1 VPNVTQEQVLAA
13 LASVKDPDLH
23 RDIVSLGFVK
33 NLQIEGSRVAFTIE
47 LTTPACPVR
56 DQMKQWARDAV
67 LRLPGVSDVQ
77 IEMTAQVRT
86 GRAMAGKEAVP
97 GVRNVVAIASGKG
110 GVGKSTVAVNLALAL
125 ADTGARVGLLDAD
138 VTGPN
143 IPLMMAARGE
153 PRGQDGKIVPLE
165 SYGIK
170 IISIAFF
177 VPEDQPVI
185 WRGPMVHGAIQQFF
199 RDVLWGELDYLLV
212 DLPPGTGDA
221 SLTVAQAVPLAG
233 VVIVTTPQDV
243 ALLDVSKSVNM
254 FRRLEVPILGV
265 VENMS
270 FFVCSRCGERAD
282 IFGHGGGE
290 RFSQRYNI
298 PFLGAIPL
306 HPSIREGGDAGRPI
320 VRTQPDSPQ
329 AQAIR
334 EVAGQVAARVSTL
347 AYAAEQEAGR
357 PRAVPIRMF
366 GIKR

>member
-1 VPNVTQEQVLAA
+1 MPAVTEAQVLGA
-13 LASVKDPDLH
+13 LATVRDPDLH

-33 NLQIEGSRVAFTIE
+33 DLQIDGAHVRFTIE

-56 DQMKQWARDAV
+56 DQMKRAAQEVV
-67 LRLPGVSDVQ
+67 LQLPGVTDVQ
-77 IEMTAQVRT
+77 IEMTAQVRS
-86 GRAMAGKEAVP
+86 GRAMPGKEAVP
-97 GVRNVVAIASGKG
+97 GVRNVIAVASGKG

-125 ADTGARVGLLDAD
+125 DATGARVGLLDAD

-143 IPLMMAARGE
+143 VPLMMGARGE

-199 RDVLWGELDYLLV
+199 RDVLWGELDYLII

-243 ALLDVSKSVNM
+243 ALLDVAKSLQM
-254 FRRLEVPILGV
+254 FRKLEVPILGV

-270 FFVCSRCGERAD
+270 YFACPHCGERTD
-282 IFGHGGGE
+282 IFGHGGAE
-290 RFSQRYNI
+290 RFSARYEV
-298 PFLGAIPL
+298 PFLGRIPL
-306 HPSIREGGDAGRPI
+306 HPAIREGGDEGRPVVK
-320 VRTQPDSPQ
+320 VRPDS
-329 AQAIR
+329 AEAEGFR
-334 EVAGQVAARVSTL
+334 EVAGQVAARASTL
-347 AYAAEQEAGR
+347 AFAADEAKTRG
-357 PRAVPIRMF
+357 VPIRLI

>member
-1 VPNVTQEQVLAA
+1 MPTVTEAQVLSA
-13 LASVKDPDLH
+13 LATVRDPDLQ

-33 NLQIEGSRVAFTIE
+33 NIEIAGSRVRFTIE

-56 DQMKQWARDAV
+56 DQMRQWARDAV
-67 LRLPGVSDVQ
+67 LGIPGVTDVEV
-77 IEMTAQVRT
+77 EMTAQVRA
-86 GRAMAGKEAVP
+86 GRGMPGREAVP
-97 GVRNVVAIASGKG
+97 GVRNVIAVASGKG

-143 IPLMMAARGE
+143 VPLMMAARGE
-153 PRGQDGKIVPLE
+153 PHGQDGKIVPLE

-199 RDVLWGELDYLLV
+199 RDVLWGELDYLV
-212 DLPPGTGDA
+212 IDLPPGTGDA

-233 VVIVTTPQDV
+233 VVVVTTPQDV

-254 FRRLEVPILGV
+254 FRKLEVPIIGV

-270 FFVCSRCGERAD
+270 FFVCPHCGERSD

-290 RFSQRYNI
+290 RFSTRTNI
-298 PFLGAIPL
+298 PYLGAIPL
-306 HPSIREGGDAGRPI
+306 HPAIREGGDAGRPI
-320 VRTQPDSPQ
+320 VRAQPDSPQ
-329 AQAIR
+329 AQAFR
-334 EVAGQVAARVSTL
+334 DVAGQVAARISTL
-347 AYAAEQEAGR
+347 AFAAEEAAK

-366 GIKR
+366 GIKK